1 MTQIGVLGAFLGGL
15 LAILSPCSALL
26 LPSFF
31 AYAFDGLGT
40 LLARTGI
47 FFLGL
52 AAVLVPLGA
61 GVGAFGSAIT
71 TYRSQTTFV
80 SAWVIIAFGVMI
92 LMGKGFNVGIA
103 HRITGATAI
112 TNRLSVFILGTV
124 YGLAGFCS
132 GPLLGAVLTVAGAG
146 GDAPYGA
153 LLMAIYAAG
162 MTLPLAVLAALW
174 DKFDLGHRK
183 WLRGQAVRV
192 GPIHTHTT
200 SLISGTLFIGIGVLF
215 LLTAGTANLGGFLS
229 ADTEVALQ
237 GWLAR
242 ATGNINNLVVALA
255 VVLVVIG
262 LLIRR
267 ILRRSNRVASNSAT
281 DVRGN
286 EPEPAVHESYE
297 CASPPQLGPSVHHP
311 GAERRIE
318 PN

>member
-52 AAVLVPLGA
+52 AAGLVPLGA

-80 SAWVIIAFGVMI
+80 SAWIIMAFGVMI
-92 LMGKGFNVGIA
+92 LLGKGFNLGLAQRIA
-103 HRITGATAI
+103 GATAI

-132 GPLLGAVLTVAGAG
+132 GPLLGAVLTVAVAG

-153 LLMAIYAAG
+153 LLMAVYAAG
-162 MTLPLAVLAALW
+162 MTVPLAVLATLW
-174 DKFDLGHRK
+174 DRFDLGHRK
-183 WLRGQAVRV
+183 WLRGRAIRV

-242 ATGNINNLVVALA
+242 AIGNINDLVVALV
-255 VVLVVIG
+255 VVLAVIG

-267 ILRRSNRVASNSAT
+267 VRRT
-281 DVRGN
+281 THPITTN
-286 EPEPAVHESYE
+286 ELNEGSRSD
-297 CASPPQLGPSVHHP
+297 SPT
-311 GAERRIE
+311 
-318 PN
+318 